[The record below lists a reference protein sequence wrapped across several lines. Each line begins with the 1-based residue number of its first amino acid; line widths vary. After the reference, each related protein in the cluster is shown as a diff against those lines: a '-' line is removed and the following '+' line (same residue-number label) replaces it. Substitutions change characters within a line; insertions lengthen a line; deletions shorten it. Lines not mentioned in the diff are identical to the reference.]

1 MEERRDG
8 MGWEIE
14 LINGLLKSSLA
25 LFIIVDPVGQIPL
38 FLGLTKDMPRVERL
52 RAFNMAVVVGSA
64 LLFVF
69 ALAGSWI
76 LQLFG
81 ITIHS
86 FKIAGGILLLLLS
99 IRIIIGGEAAARFSH
114 AEDVGVF
121 PIAFPLL
128 SGPGAIT
135 TTMISIESYGVP
147 VTVVSI
153 VVVMGLTW
161 VLLRNIDKAYTVLGR
176 VGTEVIA
183 RVMAVLIAA
192 IAIEFIITGVKH
204 YYP

>member
-1 MEERRDG
+1 MA
-8 MGWEIE
+8 WELE
-14 LINGLLKSSLA
+14 VLTSLLKSSLA

-38 FLGLTKDMPRVERL
+38 FLGLTKDMPSGERH
-52 RAFNMAVVVGSA
+52 RAFKMAVLVGSS

-86 FKIAGGILLLLLS
+86 FKIAGGVLLMLLS
-99 IRIIIGGEAAARFSH
+99 IRIIIGGESGARFAH

-135 TTMISIESYGVP
+135 TTMISIDSYGVP
-147 VTVVSI
+147 VTVLSI
-153 VVVMGLTW
+153 VLVMGLTW

-192 IAIEFIITGVKH
+192 IAVEFIITGVKY